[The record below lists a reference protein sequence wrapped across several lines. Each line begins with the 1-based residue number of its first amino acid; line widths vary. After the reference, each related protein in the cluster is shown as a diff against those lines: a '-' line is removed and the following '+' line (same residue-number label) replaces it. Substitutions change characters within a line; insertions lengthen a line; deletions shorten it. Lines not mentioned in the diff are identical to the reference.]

1 MDKRTYSKP
10 VNVIGKPI
18 EQLYSKEYEDPRDAI
33 YLNAFRAIP
42 GFDKVGKVAIEYGY
56 ERAATVSF
64 TGSNIRVT
72 QKNMPYIYDCVNK
85 ACEILNLDRV
95 PDVYIQESPF
105 INAFTTG
112 SAHPIL
118 VINNSILHRLTH
130 EELMF
135 LIGHEIGHIKSDHV
149 QYALYGQVIQDILNG
164 VLSGIPYIGDLM
176 PTALYL
182 AYQEWNRRS
191 EFTADHAGL
200 LVNQDLPSAITLL
213 AKLGGYPLEFYSC
226 IDANDFLQQ
235 ALDFEDL
242 DDRAFNRAIK
252 FMSTLDQSHPWC
264 VLRAKELYRWVES
277 GEYAR
282 ILKRS
287 SGWLEDELSRLM
299 RLTDKASDKHERRK
313 QKVSAAISS
322 AKNTKQAL
330 LDHRA
335 EHKDTKGHKKI
346 VAAAQEGILAIQ
358 DIVSESSAKKKNES
372 ANDSKEQY
380 RKAATLEKELRKL
393 FKETDEAEIEAIT
406 IGTLGE
412 LTMDRTALQ
421 DDCIDKKA
429 LLPDVI
435 AGKLETGKRE

>member
-1 MDKRTYSKP
+1 MEESQASPFGMSDIENKYA
-10 VNVIGKPI
+10 KPI
-18 EQLYSKEYEDPRDAI
+18 HVVGEPIYRLYSKEYEDSRDAA

-56 ERAATVSF
+56 ERAATISF
-64 TGSNIRVT
+64 TGSNIKVT
-72 QKNMPYIYDCVNK
+72 HKNMPYIYDCVSK
-85 ACEILNLDRV
+85 ACEILNVDRI

-105 INAFTTG
+105 INAFTIG

-149 QYALYGQVIQDILNG
+149 QYALYGQVIQGILNG
-164 VLSGIPYIGDLM
+164 ALSGIPYIGDIM
-176 PTALYL
+176 PSTLDL

-213 AKLGGYPLEFYSC
+213 AKLGGYPLEFYSS

-242 DDRAFNRAIK
+242 DDKIFDKTIK

-277 GEYAR
+277 GEYIR
-282 ILKRS
+282 ILRRNS
-287 SGWLEDELSRLM
+287 TWIEEELARLM
-299 RLTDKASDKHERRK
+299 KQTDKASNKNEKKK
-313 QKVSAAISS
+313 QKFSDAISS
-322 AKNTKQAL
+322 AKNAKQAL
-330 LDHRA
+330 IDHRL
-335 EHKDTKGHKKI
+335 EHKSERGHRKI
-346 VAAAQEGILAIQ
+346 VAAAQEGLLTVQ
-358 DIVSESSAKKKNES
+358 NVLNES
-372 ANDSKEQY
+372 NVKRKSGLADDSDEQF
-380 RKAATLEKELRKL
+380 RKAAAMEKELRHL
-393 FKETDEAEIEAIT
+393 FVETDEAEIESLT
-406 IGTLGE
+406 SSVLGD
-412 LTMDRTALQ
+412 LTMDRL
-421 DDCIDKKA
+421 
-429 LLPDVI
+429 
-435 AGKLETGKRE
+435 

>member
-1 MDKRTYSKP
+1 MDRRTYSKP

-18 EQLYSKEYEDPRDAI
+18 EQLYSKEYEDTRDAT

-64 TGSNIRVT
+64 VGSNIKVT

-85 ACEILNLDRV
+85 ACEILNTDRV

-149 QYALYGQVIQDILNG
+149 QYALYGQVLQDILNG
-164 VLSGIPYIGDLM
+164 ALSGIPYIGDLM
-176 PTALYL
+176 ATTLYL

-213 AKLGGYPLEFYSC
+213 AKLGGYPLEFYSS
-226 IDANDFLQQ
+226 IDANDFLRQ

-242 DDRAFNRAIK
+242 DDKTFNRAIK
-252 FMSTLDQSHPWC
+252 FMSILDQSHPWC
-264 VLRAKELYRWVES
+264 VLRAKELYRWVEN

-287 SGWLEDELSRLM
+287 SRWLEDELSRLVKQ
-299 RLTDKASDKHERRK
+299 TDKASDKHEKRK
-313 QKVSAAISS
+313 QKVSSAISS

-346 VAAAQEGILAIQ
+346 VAAAQEGLLAIQ
-358 DIVSESSAKKKNES
+358 DIVSEGSVKKKSES
-372 ANDSKEQY
+372 ANDFQEQY
-380 RKAATLEKELRKL
+380 RKAAIKEKELRKL
-393 FKETDEAEIEAIT
+393 FQKADEGEIGAIT
-406 IGTLGE
+406 AEALGE
-412 LTMDRTALQ
+412 LTMERTTLQ
-421 DDCIDKKA
+421 DDYADQNG
-429 LLPDVI
+429 LLPDVV
-435 AGKLETGKRE
+435 AGKLGTGNDE